1 MRILVLGSAA
11 GGGVPQWN
19 CNAPISR
26 GVREGR
32 LVSSANSQASIAV
45 TADGDR
51 WVLVNASPDLRQQI
65 LLQPALWPREGRR
78 RDSPIEA
85 VLLTGA
91 EIDNVAGLLTM
102 RERQAFAIWSTARVL
117 DMLAENPIFE
127 ALDRSLVARRPLRLD
142 EPTAIAGPARETG
155 LTATAFAVPG
165 KVPLYLEKRAGGD
178 LTAAAE
184 GSIGI
189 ELSDGRNRLHYIPGC
204 AKLTDEIRRRI
215 AGSPL
220 LFFDGTLWSDDEMIV
235 AGVGEKTGQRM
246 GHMSMAGPAG
256 SVAQLAGLDI
266 ARKFFIHINNTNPAL
281 LPDSAER
288 AALKEG
294 GWEVAAD
301 GMEMEL

>member
-1 MRILVLGSAA
+1 LRILVLGSAA

-32 LVSSANSQASIAV
+32 LVSSASSQASIALS
-45 TADGDR
+45 ADGER

-65 LLQPALWPREGRR
+65 LLRGVLWPREGRR

-102 RERQAFAIWSTARVL
+102 RERQAFAIWSTARVQE
-117 DMLAENPIFE
+117 MLAENPIFE
-127 ALDRSLVARRPLRLD
+127 ALDPTLVARRPLRLD
-142 EPTAIAGPARETG
+142 EPTMIAGPAGATG

-178 LTAAAE
+178 LAGAAE
-184 GSIGI
+184 GSVGFEI
-189 ELSDGRNRLHYIPGC
+189 SDGRSRVHYIPGC
-204 AKLTDEIRRRI
+204 ARLTDEVRRRI
-215 AGSPL
+215 AGSTL
-220 LFFDGTLWSDDEMIV
+220 LFFDGTLWTDDEMIA
-235 AGVGEKTGQRM
+235 AGVGEKTGERM
-246 GHMSMAGPAG
+246 GHMSMAGPEG
-256 SVAQLAGLDI
+256 SVAKLAGLGI
-266 ARKFFIHINNTNPAL
+266 ARKLFIHINNTNPAL

-288 AALKEG
+288 AELEAA

-301 GMEMEL
+301 GMEIEL

>member
-1 MRILVLGSAA
+1 MHILVLGSAA

-26 GVREGR
+26 GVREGG
-32 LVSSANSQASIAV
+32 LVSSAKNQASIAL
-45 TADGDR
+45 TADGER

-65 LLQPALWPREGRR
+65 LLRRALWPREGRR

-127 ALDRSLVARRPLRLD
+127 VLDGALVARRPLRLD
-142 EPTAIAGPARETG
+142 EPTAIAGPAGETG
-155 LTATAFAVPG
+155 ITATAFAVPG
-165 KVPLYLEKRAGGD
+165 KVPLYLEKRTGGD
-178 LTAAAE
+178 LAGAAE
-184 GSIGI
+184 GSIGL
-189 ELSDGRNRLHYIPGC
+189 ELSDGRRRLHYIPGC

-215 AGSPL
+215 TGSAL

-235 AGVGEKTGQRM
+235 AGVGEKTGRRM

-256 SVAQLAGLDI
+256 SVAQLAGIEI
-266 ARKFFIHINNTNPAL
+266 ARKLFIHVNNTNPAL

-288 AALKEG
+288 AQLREA

-301 GMEMEL
+301 GMEIEL